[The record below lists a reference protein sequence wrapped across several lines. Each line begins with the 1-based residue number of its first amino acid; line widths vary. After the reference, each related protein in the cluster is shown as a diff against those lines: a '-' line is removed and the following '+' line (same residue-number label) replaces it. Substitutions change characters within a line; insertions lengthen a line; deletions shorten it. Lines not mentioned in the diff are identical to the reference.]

1 MMKSRGAGTS
11 VPSGKYGVGTS
22 VPSNGIEKNGTKVP
36 TPKGYKHTKVGVI
49 PDDWECLPARN
60 YFDKRIAKGYEG
72 LETYSITIKKSWQKR
87 SELNRETGTELSPDK
102 SLLAEKGDL
111 VYNTMRMWQ
120 GALGMAENSG
130 VVSPAYI
137 VLRPKSMIDS
147 KFAFYMLKSYTYLHY
162 LTAYSYGLTSDRLRL
177 YFKDFGMIPFICPP
191 LEEQEKIVQI
201 LAIWDDAISKQETL
215 TEAKEELKKGLMQK
229 LLSGEV
235 RFDGFDGEWE
245 EINLKE
251 ICQIKKGIQL
261 NKSNMT
267 EIGEYPAINGGI
279 KPSGYT
285 NEWNTKANTITI
297 SEGGNSCGYVNF
309 LTEKF
314 WSGGHCYALQNLK
327 VDTLFL
333 YQFLKLNE
341 ISIMRL
347 RVGSGLPNIQKGDIE
362 KFRIQLPS
370 VEEQQKIAQVLTLTD
385 KEIDLLKNELEA
397 LKEQKRGLM
406 QRLLSGEVRVV
417 V

>member
-1 MMKSRGAGTS
+1 MRVN
-11 VPSGKYGVGTS
+11 VPSG
-22 VPSNGIEKNGTKVP
+22 
-36 TPKGYKHTKVGVI
+36 YKQTKVGVI
-49 PDDWECLPARN
+49 PEDWECLPANN
-60 YFDKRIAKGYEG
+60 YFSKRIAKGYEG
-72 LETYSITIKKSWQKR
+72 LEIYSVTISKSWQKR
-87 SELNRETGTELSPDK
+87 SELGRDIGSDVDVNK
-102 SLLAEKGDL
+102 SLLVETGDL

-120 GALGMAENSG
+120 GALGMAENSA

-137 VLRPKSMIDS
+137 VLRPKSMINS

-201 LAIWDDAISKQETL
+201 LAIWDDAIIKQETL
-215 TEAKEELKKGLMQK
+215 IKAKEELKKGLMQK
-229 LLSGEV
+229 LLNGEV
-235 RFDGFDGEWE
+235 RYDGFDGEWE
-245 EINLKE
+245 EIKLKE
-251 ICQIKKGIQL
+251 VCKIKKGIQL
-261 NKSNMT
+261 NKSHMKKL
-267 EIGEYPAINGGI
+267 GEYPAINGGV

-285 NEWNTKANTITI
+285 DEWNTKANTITI

-309 LTEKF
+309 LTERF
-314 WSGGHCYALQNLK
+314 WSGGHCYTLQNLK
-327 VDTLFL
+327 VDKLFL
-333 YQFLKLNE
+333 YQLLKLNV
-341 ISIMRL
+341 ISIMKL

-370 VEEQQKIAQVLTLTD
+370 LEEQQKIAQVLTLAE
-385 KEIDLLKNELEA
+385 KEIDLLKNELDV
-397 LKEQKRGLM
+397 LKEQKSGLM

>member
-1 MMKSRGAGTS
+1 MSVN
-11 VPSGKYGVGTS
+11 VPSG
-22 VPSNGIEKNGTKVP
+22 
-36 TPKGYKHTKVGVI
+36 YKQTKVGVI
-49 PDDWECLPARN
+49 PEDWECLPASN
-60 YFDKRIAKGYEG
+60 YFSKRIAKGYEG
-72 LETYSITIKKSWQKR
+72 LEIYSVTISKSWQKR
-87 SELNRETGTELSPDK
+87 SELNRDIGSDVDVNK

-162 LTAYSYGLTSDRLRL
+162 LTSYSYGLTSDRLRL

-201 LAIWDDAISKQETL
+201 LAIWDDAIIKQEAL
-215 TEAKEELKKGLMQK
+215 IKVKEELKKGLMQK
-229 LLSGEV
+229 LLSREV

-245 EINLKE
+245 EIKLKE

-267 EIGEYPAINGGI
+267 ELGEYPAINGGI

-309 LTEKF
+309 LTENF
-314 WSGGHCYALQNLK
+314 WSGGHCYTFQNLK
-327 VDTLFL
+327 VDKFFL
-333 YQFLKLNE
+333 YQVLKLNE

-370 VEEQQKIAQVLTLTD
+370 VEEQQKIAEVLTFAD
-385 KEIDLLKNELEA
+385 KEVELLKNELEA
-397 LKEQKRGLM
+397 LKKQKRGLM
-406 QRLLSGEVRVV
+406 QRLLSGKVRVKV
-417 V
+417 